1 MAEKKYYL
9 IQVRNARSLS
19 PEYPLDTEYY
29 IQDYPGT
36 TNQAGEVKTE
46 GWLGTTDDVAKYACG
61 EFVSIEAA
69 AAAIPGEFVPTDKG
83 STKYVSKQQYVRLH
97 KRETTRRPL

>member
-1 MAEKKYYL
+1 MTGKKYYL
-9 IQVRNARSLS
+9 IQVRNVGIHS

-36 TNQAGEVKTE
+36 TNQAGVVKTE
-46 GWLGTTDDVAKYACG
+46 GWLGTTDNIAEYACG
-61 EFVSIEAA
+61 VFASIEAA

-97 KRETTRRPL
+97 KRAAPWRPL